1 METDTPDKIY
11 HNGVKYIRVDLV
23 LHVKKIHEEIQEI
36 LTNAKNELLQDTIEL
51 IKDIIETND

>member
-11 HNGVKYIRVDLV
+11 HNGAKYIRVDLV
-23 LHVKKIHEEIQEI
+23 LHVKKIHEEILEI

-51 IKDIIETND
+51 IKDIIGKDE